1 MNDAIQRK
9 NRLNAQ
15 SVDEALADKT
25 YFYGTGKRCIRQRHR
40 PPTLELGDDAR
51 APPELLMVTFVTRL

>member
-25 YFYGTGKRCIRQRHR
+25 YFYGTGTSYIRQRHR

-51 APPELLMVTFVTRL
+51 ASLDLLMVTFVTRL